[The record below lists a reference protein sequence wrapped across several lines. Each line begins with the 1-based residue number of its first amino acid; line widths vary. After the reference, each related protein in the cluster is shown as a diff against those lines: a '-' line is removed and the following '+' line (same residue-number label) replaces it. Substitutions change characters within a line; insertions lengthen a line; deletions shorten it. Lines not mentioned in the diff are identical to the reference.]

1 MKHQTLRA
9 AQRGFTLIELMIVVT
24 LVAVL
29 ISLTAPSFTRML
41 ARGKLEGA
49 AGELVT
55 DLQYARSEAVA
66 RNAQVAIYTGANCY
80 TVYQVIGAAATG
92 CAALGTG
99 VAIKSVTLADQGI
112 TTAATPANT
121 VFEPI
126 RGSSVAG
133 DNRITLTLTAAG
145 STLSADVKAVGRVK
159 LCTENGFTGVPACT

>member
-29 ISLTAPSFTRML
+29 ISLTAPSFSRML

-49 AGELVT
+49 ASELVT

-80 TVYQVIGAAATG
+80 TVY
-92 CAALGTG
+92 
-99 VAIKSVTLADQGI
+99 
-112 TTAATPANT
+112 
-121 VFEPI
+121 
-126 RGSSVAG
+126 
-133 DNRITLTLTAAG
+133 
-145 STLSADVKAVGRVK
+145 
-159 LCTENGFTGVPACT
+159 